1 PHPPTPELAPPGL
14 GHQSW
19 LPGSGVQSFSLAI
32 SARVLAGGLQAWIDA
47 GLPVQSS
54 PDIPPDEACVDYLF
68 FVHDRHSGNKAAA
81 RQYLEWEV
89 NLISQ
94 LDEREL
100 GEFRLPR
107 R

>member
-1 PHPPTPELAPPGL
+1 LPAVMQASVVLVADEPGVAACAAAELAGL
-14 GHQSW
+14 GV
-19 LPGSGVQSFSLAI
+19 P
-32 SARVLAGGLQAWIDA
+32 ARVLAGGLQAWIDA